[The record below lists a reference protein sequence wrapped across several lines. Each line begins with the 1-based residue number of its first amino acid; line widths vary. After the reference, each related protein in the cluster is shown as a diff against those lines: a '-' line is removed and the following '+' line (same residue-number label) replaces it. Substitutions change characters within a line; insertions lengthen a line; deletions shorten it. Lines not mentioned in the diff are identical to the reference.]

1 MNKSIFSR
9 LLISNLSILLTLILT
24 LSISLSFLYSNH
36 IYRIEKERLAN
47 IALKTEML
55 YYNLKDGLINEST
68 LQDYIDAMSYVSK
81 SKLYIININ
90 STTLNNL
97 ESLQL
102 ADEDI
107 NTYLYQDLK
116 DISNGNEVFRNSQ
129 FTKTFDTRMIFYGR
143 PIIDNNT
150 VSGGIILFSPIT
162 SVSHNIKIMIWIIA
176 GVSLIAFIIVA
187 GVLFISAR
195 KITEPLKLVRDCAL
209 KIANNEATEDIE
221 NYSYDE
227 LNELI
232 EAFNY
237 MKSEL
242 IRIESDKK
250 EFISIISHELK
261 TPLTVISGYLE
272 AIHDGVLNDEEV
284 TESLD
289 IIYKESIRLTKL
301 TKDIVTQT
309 TNKDPDF
316 FLEPAIFKLR
326 PLLEELILMYQI
338 NPSKHIEFSLSCD
351 ENILL
356 YADENKIRQ
365 ILTNLIT
372 NSIKY
377 SYESVK
383 IDISCVVD
391 FTQLCLSL
399 KDNGIG
405 IKKSDLQKV
414 FNKYY
419 RVKNIYNS
427 LEGSGLGLNIVK
439 KLIELHKGTISI
451 ASEPKK
457 GTTIKL
463 YFPL

>member
-1 MNKSIFSR
+1 LNKSIFSR

-24 LSISLSFLYSNH
+24 LSISLSLLYSNH
-36 IYRIEKERLAN
+36 MYQLEKERLAN
-47 IALKTEML
+47 IALKTETL
-55 YYNLKDGLINEST
+55 YYNLKNELISEAT
-68 LQDYIDAMSYVSK
+68 LQNYIDAMSYISK
-81 SKLYIININ
+81 SKLYILNIN

-97 ESLQL
+97 EALQL

-116 DISNGNEVFRNSQ
+116 DISKGNEVFRNSQ

-143 PIIDNNT
+143 PIIDNDT
-150 VSGGIILFSPIT
+150 VNGAIILFSPIT

-176 GVSLIAFIIVA
+176 GVSLIAFILVG

-209 KIANNEATEDIE
+209 QIANNEATEDIQ
-221 NYSYDE
+221 NYSYNE

-272 AIHDGVLNDEEV
+272 AIHDGVLNDEE
-284 TESLD
+284 TKESLD
-289 IIYKESIRLTKL
+289 IIYKESLRLTKL

-338 NPSKHIEFSLSCD
+338 NPSKNIEFSLSCD

-377 SYESVK
+377 SYSSVK

-405 IKKSDLQKV
+405 IRKNDLQNV

-427 LEGSGLGLNIVK
+427 LEGSGLGLSIVK
-439 KLIELHKGTISI
+439 KLIELHKGTINIS
-451 ASEPKK
+451 SELKK
-457 GTTIKL
+457 GTTVKL

>member
-1 MNKSIFSR
+1 MYQ
-9 LLISNLSILLTLILT
+9 L
-24 LSISLSFLYSNH
+24 
-36 IYRIEKERLAN
+36 EKERLAN
-47 IALKTEML
+47 IALKTETL
-55 YYNLKDGLINEST
+55 YYNLKNELISEAT
-68 LQDYIDAMSYVSK
+68 LQNYIDAMSYISK
-81 SKLYIININ
+81 SKLYILNIN

-97 ESLQL
+97 EALQL

-116 DISNGNEVFRNSQ
+116 DISKGNEVFRNSQ

-143 PIIDNNT
+143 PIIDNDT
-150 VSGGIILFSPIT
+150 VNGAIILFSPIT

-176 GVSLIAFIIVA
+176 GVSLIAFILVG

-209 KIANNEATEDIE
+209 QIANNEATEDIQ
-221 NYSYDE
+221 NYSYNE

-272 AIHDGVLNDEEV
+272 AIHDGVLNDEE
-284 TESLD
+284 TKESLD
-289 IIYKESIRLTKL
+289 IIYKESLRLTKL

-338 NPSKHIEFSLSCD
+338 NPSKNIEFSLSCD

-377 SYESVK
+377 SYSSVK

-405 IKKSDLQKV
+405 IRKNDLQNV

-427 LEGSGLGLNIVK
+427 LEGSGLGLSIVK
-439 KLIELHKGTISI
+439 KLIELHKGTINIS
-451 ASEPKK
+451 SELKK
-457 GTTIKL
+457 GTTVKL